1 VRSSTLLQRQL
12 FMMSQALLLV
22 LRKDGVLNEDTDPNP
37 KELLMAAEEYTGKKL
52 EVPEDEC

>member
-1 VRSSTLLQRQL
+1 MLMLQRQL

-52 EVPEDEC
+52 EVLEDEC